1 MTFQSHGSAGHH
13 RVSSKTQ
20 IPALVQTVS
29 ESQSSKYLETLKAKH
44 LGKAKILRQQK
55 NSRNHV
61 VSWQQTNLSEIGD
74 SSLAEAVPV
83 VSVRANFIQTK
94 ADLSGQHSPAN
105 NGEAELKNFEHPSM
119 FFESGES
126 LQTRFKLKDNQCD
139 NFRSR

>member
-20 IPALVQTVS
+20 IPALVQTAS

-44 LGKAKILRQQK
+44 IGKAKILRQQK

-61 VSWQQTNLSEIGD
+61 VSKQQTNLSEIGD

-83 VSVRANFIQTK
+83 VSVRANFIQSK
-94 ADLSGQHSPAN
+94 VD
-105 NGEAELKNFEHPSM
+105 
-119 FFESGES
+119 
-126 LQTRFKLKDNQCD
+126 
-139 NFRSR
+139 